1 MKKNNL
7 KQHNIIDIMRHF
19 TLIELLVVIA
29 IIAILAAMLLP
40 ALNKAREKAQAATC
54 VSNLKQQGTA
64 FGLYGND
71 YEGWFPAGRDGWN
84 GSQRGNR
91 VMMSSRLRIYNSW
104 FGIGWFFIKYKY
116 LEPISVYE
124 CPRNAAAAA
133 AGYVLSNQ
141 KWDLYT
147 KGKENQWIKDSNI
160 LHASYLYNNHT
171 AKQIQKSQ
179 GGDASVDD
187 RTTYR
192 LDQPHMLMA
201 VDMLYIPG
209 QHNGNINILRQ
220 DGAVFNKFNFTTDK
234 VNNGGNYNGWEAGAL
249 NSAFTLLS
257 TK

>member
-1 MKKNNL
+1 MKANNL
-7 KQHNIIDIMRHF
+7 KQRNIIDIMRHF

-84 GSQRGNR
+84 GSHRGNR

-133 AGYVLSNQ
+133 AGYVLGNE

-147 KGKENQWIKDSNI
+147 KGKENLWIKDSNI

-171 AKQIQKSQ
+171 AKQIQKSL

-220 DGAVFNKFNFTTDK
+220 DGAVFNKFNYTTDK
-234 VNNGGNYNGWEAGAL
+234 VNNGGNYNGWEAGGL
-249 NSAFTLLS
+249 NSAFTQLS
-257 TK
+257 NK